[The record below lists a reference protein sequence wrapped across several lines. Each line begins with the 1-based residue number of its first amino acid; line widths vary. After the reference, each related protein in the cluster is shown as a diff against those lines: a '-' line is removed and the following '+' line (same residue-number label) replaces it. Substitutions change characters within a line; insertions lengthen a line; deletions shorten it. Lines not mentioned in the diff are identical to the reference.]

1 VERENIDIK
10 DQLQQLSNEKLKE
23 KIKVHSST
31 VDNFLDELRKRN
43 DVILKSENTLRMIKV
58 LAEKTS

>member
-1 VERENIDIK
+1 MERENIDIK